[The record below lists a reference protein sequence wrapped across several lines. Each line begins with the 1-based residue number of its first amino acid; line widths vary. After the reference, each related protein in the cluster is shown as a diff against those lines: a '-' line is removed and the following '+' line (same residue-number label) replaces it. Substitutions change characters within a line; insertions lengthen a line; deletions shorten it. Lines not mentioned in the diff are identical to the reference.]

1 MKYKKYIGQSIFLTI
16 TLFVGIE
23 NYVFSSQDKETYT
36 SQQGTSGGTCTV
48 TKGSSTNS
56 GTTNT
61 TTHGTSGG
69 TSTVTK

>member
-1 MKYKKYIGQSIFLTI
+1 M
-16 TLFVGIE
+16 E
-23 NYVFSSQDKETYT
+23 NYAFSSQDKEIYI
-36 SQQGTSGGTCTV
+36 SRHGTSGGTCTV
-48 TKGSSTNS
+48 TKGSSTSS